1 MSKHSIIRSELEG
14 MQARTQQSQM
24 KSLFSAIFSS
34 TTKQNP
40 YIPVTIKIPEY
51 DLLRAEVF
59 LEDVMESIDREYEVS
74 MIELTAL
81 LVKDFLRVT
90 STNTKL
96 EELKNN
102 LMSRKSEYLS
112 TKEKVKEWVEVAPGH
127 NALRE
132 RERVRR
138 RRYFELQLEIPRKVA
153 LRAEIILYDLEQM
166 YAPFQMTLEDLVT
179 ILILDFVHQ
188 LQTGKQKEIV
198 KKFVSN
204 FC

>member
-1 MSKHSIIRSELEG
+1 MAKHSIIRSEIEG
-14 MQARTQQSQM
+14 MQARSSQSQM

-34 TTKQNP
+34 STKPNQ
-40 YIPVTIKIPEY
+40 YIPLIVKIPEY

-59 LEDVMESIDREYEVS
+59 LEDVMETINREYEVS

-81 LVKDFLRVT
+81 LIKDFLRVT
-90 STNTKL
+90 SSNTKL
-96 EELKNN
+96 EELKKN
-102 LMSRKSEYLS
+102 LLGRKAEYLS
-112 TKEKVKEWVEVAPGH
+112 SKEKVKEWVEITPGH
-127 NALRE
+127 NTLRE

-138 RRYFELQLEIPRKVA
+138 RRYFELHLEIPRKVA

-166 YAPFQMTLEDLVT
+166 YPPFQMTLEELVT

-198 KKFVSN
+198 KKFVSS

>member
-14 MQARTQQSQM
+14 MQVRTLQSQT
-24 KSLFSAIFSS
+24 KSLFSTIFSS
-34 TTKQNP
+34 TTKKNP
-40 YIPVTIKIPEY
+40 YIPVNIKIPEY

-102 LMSRKSEYLS
+102 LMSRRAEYLS

-166 YAPFQMTLEDLVT
+166 YAPFQMTLEDLIT

-198 KKFVSN
+198 KKFVSS